1 MPPSDVWDDIPHLQQ
16 RDPERTGYPTQ
27 KPRRLLERIIKCA
40 SRPGDTVLDVFAGSG
55 TTLDAAHA
63 LGRAFIG
70 ADSAP
75 QSLEAVK
82 IRLAHTGLRVVEL

>member
-1 MPPSDVWDDIPHLQQ
+1 MYPGDVWDDVSHLQQ
-16 RDPERTGYPTQ
+16 KDPQRTGYDTQ
-27 KPRRLLERIIKCA
+27 KPARLLERIILSS
-40 SRPGDTVLDVFAGSG
+40 SRPGDLICDLFAGSG

-82 IRLAHTGLRVVEL
+82 ARLAHTGLRIVEL